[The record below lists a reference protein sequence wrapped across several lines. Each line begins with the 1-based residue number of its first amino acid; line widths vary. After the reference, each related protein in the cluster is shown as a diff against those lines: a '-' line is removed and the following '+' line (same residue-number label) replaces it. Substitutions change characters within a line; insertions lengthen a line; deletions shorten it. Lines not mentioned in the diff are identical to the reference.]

1 MINVFHGLI
10 GLILLIA
17 GAFLSVWFWLK
28 EKSFVSFGLAV
39 SIFFIGF
46 CVVFSTIVLIAGTGA
61 PMTELSSGKEYVV
74 LNVYTSNNDAYLT
87 LQDVKGGNPFW
98 YKTETK
104 NTFGQGI
111 QAGKKVFMIET
122 ETGLQLRTYT

>member
-46 CVVFSTIVLIAGTGA
+46 CVVFSTIVLIAGTGIF
-61 PMTELSSGKEYVV
+61 LKKRNSVEYIF
-74 LNVYTSNNDAYLT
+74 DK
-87 LQDVKGGNPFW
+87 DD
-98 YKTETK
+98 
-104 NTFGQGI
+104 GI
-111 QAGKKVFMIET
+111 
-122 ETGLQLRTYT
+122 